1 MIKIVVVF
9 DISSDKNRANIA
21 KELFRY
27 GLRTQKSVFE
37 AEVNKNELQKVYDIA
52 YRYSKKDDKVSVYE
66 FSDVKRF
73 GEVEFISAND
83 LIL

>member
-21 KELFRY
+21 KELFRH

-37 AEVNKNELQKVYDIA
+37 VEVNKKELQKVYDIA
-52 YRYSKKDDKVSVYE
+52 YRYSKKEDKVSVYE
-66 FSDVKRF
+66 FSNVKRF
-73 GEVEFISAND
+73 GKVEFISAND